1 MRTIV
6 KLSRALAAGAL
17 AIGLLL
23 GASAAQAATVQI
35 DGTGTNATGI
45 LNLDVGGTLY
55 NVEFLFISS
64 NTLYG
69 SPPIFD
75 FPSLATAASARDAVV
90 DVLNAASTVETVG
103 RDGGV
108 NFDFFGI
115 GFDVASV
122 EPITLFSRGVVLPL
136 SGNWGI
142 PDPGIGGV
150 DSSTP
155 AMYASFTV
163 VPVPAA
169 VWLFGSGLLGLVAI
183 ARRKKTA

>member
-1 MRTIV
+1 MKRIN
-6 KLSRALAAGAL
+6 KISSALAAGAIT
-17 AIGLLL
+17 IGLLL

-35 DGTGTNATGI
+35 DGTETNATGI

-55 NVEFLFISS
+55 NVEFLFNSS

-75 FPSLATAASARDAVV
+75 FPSLATAASARNAVV
-90 DVLNAASTVETVG
+90 DALNTEPAVVTVG
-103 RDGGV
+103 REGGA
-108 NFDFFGI
+108 NLDFFGI
-115 GFDVASV
+115 GFDVASAS
-122 EPITLFSRGVVLPL
+122 PITLFTRGAVLL
-136 SGNWGI
+136 NDWGI